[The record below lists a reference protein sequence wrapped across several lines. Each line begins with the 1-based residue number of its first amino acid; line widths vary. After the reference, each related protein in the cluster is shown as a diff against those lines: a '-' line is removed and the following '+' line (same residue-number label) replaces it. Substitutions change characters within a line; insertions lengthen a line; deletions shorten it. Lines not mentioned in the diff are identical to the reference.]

1 MDTMLRVNH
10 YMKRLA
16 VKQNRKTLS
25 GCFPNSS
32 REAPNSQMPA
42 SDKFVPP
49 SSLSSPLFKKEVDP
63 SDFSPCIKQK
73 TIINVQNSYFS
84 KGNLKTAATCYV
96 QNWFMPHEQ
105 RITSLVLVL
114 LVPLC
119 SPKFRMK
126 RKPFCINHLSNKCYV
141 LKNGNK
147 IYFIKKY
154 KLEAWVM
161 W

>member
-1 MDTMLRVNH
+1 
-10 YMKRLA
+10 MKCLA
-16 VKQNRKTLS
+16 VKTKQNPLN
-25 GCFPNSS
+25 GYFPNSS
-32 REAPNSQMPA
+32 REAPDKSDA
-42 SDKFVPP
+42 SFRQI
-49 SSLSSPLFKKEVDP
+49 SSHLHFFPLLSFLKKEVDL

-73 TIINVQNSYFS
+73 TITNVQNSYFS